1 MEKKLDY
8 KNMWEREKNYLKAKI
23 DSLERCEREI
33 FSPRSNIYKEIY
45 AEMEGMESRVQR
57 EQVKKELALSLA
69 DEIPSYATEIR
80 YRFDYDEPITA
91 TSRVEELLGD
101 LVKNFTEGNYEEV
114 FTENFLKFLD
124 DNNPKNVEEARK
136 LFMIFNIL
144 SKESAIEYGE

>member
-33 FSPRSNIYKEIY
+33 FGPRSNIYKEIY
-45 AEMEGMESRVQR
+45 AEMDGMESRERR
-57 EQVKKELALSLA
+57 EKVKKELVLSLA
-69 DEIPSYATEIR
+69 GEIPSCATEIR
-80 YRFDYDEPITA
+80 YRLDYDEPITV
-91 TSRVEELLGD
+91 TNSVEQLLGD
-101 LVKNFTEGNYEEV
+101 LVKDLTEGNYEEV

-124 DNNPKNVEEARK
+124 DNNPKNVKEARS

-144 SKESAIEYGE
+144 AKEDAIRYGE